1 MAARQH
7 RPKRRSAEPAS
18 VPAGP
23 RARRQQ
29 SLAQRRFE
37 RMVERAVDGLPAEF
51 HDLLSGIA
59 VVVEDEPSV
68 EDLATTGTPE
78 DETLFGMYQGVP
90 LTERASDYG
99 MSLPE
104 RIVIYRLP
112 LEEERLSRQDTIWE
126 IQRTLVH
133 ELAHHFGISEERIAE
148 LGWE

>member
-1 MAARQH
+1 MARKGRPSRRLREPQEKPSAR
-7 RPKRRSAEPAS
+7 PRR
-18 VPAGP
+18 
-23 RARRQQ
+23 RQ

-37 RMVERAVDGLPAEF
+37 VMVQRAVDGLPKEF
-51 HDLLSGIA
+51 HDLLA
-59 VVVEDEPSV
+59 ETPVVVEDEPTA
-68 EDLATTGTPE
+68 EDLAGTGTPE

-90 LTERASDYG
+90 LTERSSSYG
-99 MSLPE
+99 LSLPE

-112 LEEERLSRQDTIWE
+112 LEEECDTRQETIWE